1 MYEKISER
9 SGGKYY
15 LRGDWHLPN
24 LMPHIALDDR
34 IDELADLIRQHYG
47 LSDLGDPSASTDV
60 GTLGAVSAVSLS
72 SSLRK
77 QLLLSV
83 VLLLMPKLLLALES
97 STKPAFISSH
107 HE

>member
-15 LRGDWHLPN
+15 LRGDRHLPN
-24 LMPHIALDDR
+24 LTPQIALDDR

-60 GTLGAVSAVSLS
+60 GTIGAVSAISLS

-77 QLLLSV
+77 PLLLLVAS
-83 VLLLMPKLLLALES
+83 LSMPRLLLALAS
-97 STKPAFISSH
+97 
-107 HE
+107 

>member
-15 LRGDWHLPN
+15 LRGDRHLPN
-24 LMPHIALDDR
+24 LMPQIALDDR

-47 LSDLGDPSASTDV
+47 LADLGDPSASTDV
-60 GTLGAVSAVSLS
+60 GTLRAVSVVSSS

-83 VLLLMPKLLLALES
+83 VSLLMPRLPLALES
-97 STKPAFISSH
+97 
-107 HE
+107 